1 MHHFRTE
8 VVRLICFPS
17 TELKDPFHQ
26 YILPATHTSTLV
38 QTAVEAVAA
47 AHQHALGVG
56 SLSNAAAF
64 HNRALRTLAQT
75 LSQTDPIGHVTDQAL
90 GASLLLVYYEIVLG
104 GSATVAQCHLRGAK
118 TLVEVRRASSNIDPT
133 AFRFLVKTCQYFDIM
148 VALSLRER
156 PLGFLA
162 DADDF
167 APGVDGT
174 FGLLGTLWPLMQ
186 TLAEV
191 LATADS
197 SVEKFDA
204 VSELIRQLKSWCPE
218 AARPLLNERDADH
231 QTMLQIAKAYKYC
244 SLLTLLKHTSQSAK
258 AHQVNG
264 NNDDAFESEIAA
276 TYREVLDSLLRA
288 CVLSGPMLTLVW
300 PLFTVGMAAES
311 AADKTITQHIFAKL
325 NERQHMKVVE
335 CASEMVE
342 RAWKRIEMDQ
352 WTGPPDV
359 LLC

>member
-1 MHHFRTE
+1 MHHFRTQ

-26 YILPATHTSTLV
+26 YILPAAHASTLV

-56 SLSNAAAF
+56 NLSNAAVF

-75 LSQTDPIGHVTDQAL
+75 LSQADPMGHVTDQAL
-90 GASLLLVYYEIVLG
+90 GASLLLVYYEIVIG
-104 GSATVAQCHLRGAK
+104 GSATVAQWHLRGAK
-118 TLVEVRRASSNIDPT
+118 TLVEQRRASSNAGST
-133 AFRFLVKTCQYFDIM
+133 AFRFLLKTCQYFDIM

-156 PLGFLA
+156 PLGFLTEA
-162 DADDF
+162 DEI

-191 LATADS
+191 LATS
-197 SVEKFDA
+197 KQSVANFD
-204 VSELIRQLKSWCPE
+204 VMKVLIQKLKSWRPE
-218 AARPLLNERDADH
+218 AASPFLDEHDADH
-231 QTMLQIAKAYKYC
+231 QTMLQIARAYKNA
-244 SLLTLLKHTSQSAK
+244 SLLTLLKHISQSG
-258 AHQVNG
+258 NG
-264 NNDDAFESEIAA
+264 YHDDYSKDEHLESEIST
-276 TYREVLDSLLRA
+276 TYRAVLDSLLRA
-288 CVLSGPMLTLVW
+288 CVLSGPMSTLVW
-300 PLFTVGMAAES
+300 PMYTGWMSATS
-311 AADKTITQHIFAKL
+311 AADQTITQHIFAKL

-335 CASEMVE
+335 CASQTVE
-342 RAWKRIEMDQ
+342 RAWKGTELDQ
-352 WTGPPDV
+352 LTGPPDV